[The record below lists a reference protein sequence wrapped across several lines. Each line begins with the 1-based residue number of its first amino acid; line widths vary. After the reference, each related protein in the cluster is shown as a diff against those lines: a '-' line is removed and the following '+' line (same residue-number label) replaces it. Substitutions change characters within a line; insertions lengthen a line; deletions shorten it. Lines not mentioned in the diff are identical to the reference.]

1 MTQTPPVPSLPF
13 APEPRALRA
22 AAILIGVEGLILT
35 ALAIG
40 LVVHS
45 ATQQPE
51 DRTGLVLQA
60 ALLALVGV
68 LLVASTRPLLRL
80 RGWVRSPLVVAQL
93 LALPVGAGLVQAH
106 VWWAAL
112 PVLAFP
118 LGVLVLLATR
128 AAREPFTATAV

>member
-1 MTQTPPVPSLPF
+1 MTQTPPVPSLPLVP
-13 APEPRALRA
+13 APRGLRA

-40 LVVHS
+40 LIVHS

-60 ALLALVGV
+60 ALLSLVGV

-93 LALPVGAGLVQAH
+93 LALPVGAGLVQAQ

-118 LGVLVLLATR
+118 LGVLILLATR
-128 AAREPFTATAV
+128 AARTPFADTAA